1 MSIERKYFH
10 INEGMARAAKNANS
24 FSDYAEGSATAE
36 YRAYVDRVYDVV
48 DKIAE
53 EKPNL
58 LERAT
63 GKAERYS
70 RKLAEYYNDYY
81 RNEASCPSV
90 LISGGS
96 NFPVRK
102 KEKQN
107 SRRDTL
113 HKEWQYLEGYA
124 QKITHLLTMEQP
136 ILSSDENAIE
146 LLEEKLENLTDM
158 QERMKAAN
166 KAIGLKDTE
175 KGNEQLRSMGYSD
188 EQIKEL
194 REPDF
199 CGRVG
204 YPDYALT
211 NNNANIK
218 RVKGRLESLKK
229 EKSRETS
236 ENEVADLP
244 GVTIKENVEEMR
256 LQLFFEG
263 KPEPEVR
270 DILKRQAFKWSPR
283 NGCWQ
288 RQLTNNARWA
298 AKQAIEQIKR
308 LQGGQE
314 NE

>member
-1 MSIERKYFH
+1 MIERKYFH

-24 FSDYAEGSATAE
+24 FSDYVEGSATAE
-36 YRAYVDRVYDVV
+36 YKSCVDRVYDVV
-48 DKIAE
+48 DRIAE

-81 RNEASCPSV
+81 RNEASCPSI
-90 LISGGS
+90 LISGGG
-96 NFPVRK
+96 NFPTRK

-146 LLEEKLENLTDM
+146 LLEEKLKDITEM
-158 QERMKAAN
+158 QERMKAVNAYYRKE
-166 KAIGLKDTE
+166 KALEGCEELTDDMRREIE
-175 KGNEQLRSMGYSD
+175 GNWTRGWY
-188 EQIKEL
+188 
-194 REPDF
+194 
-199 CGRVG
+199 VG
-204 YPDYALT
+204 IPFPPYALS

-218 RVKGRLESLKK
+218 RVKGRLENLKK
-229 EKSRETS
+229 EKSRETT

-244 GVTIKENVEEMR
+244 GITIKENVEEMR

-298 AKQAIEQIKR
+298 VKQAIEEIKR
-308 LQGGQE
+308 LQE
-314 NE
+314 DIHE

>member
-1 MSIERKYFH
+1 MSIERKYYP
-10 INEGMARAAKNANS
+10 INENTARTAKNINS
-24 FSDYAEGSATAE
+24 FSEYVEGSATAE
-36 YRAYVDRVYDVV
+36 YKAYVDRVYDVV

-53 EKPNL
+53 EKPHL

-102 KEKQN
+102 KNKQN

-113 HKEWQYLEGYA
+113 HKTWQYLEDYA

-136 ILSSDENAIE
+136 ILSNDENAIE
-146 LLEEKLENLTDM
+146 LLEEKVKDLTEM
-158 QERMKAAN
+158 QERMKAVNAYYR
-166 KAIGLKDTE
+166 KE
-175 KGNEQLRSMGYSD
+175 KTLDGCE
-188 EQIKEL
+188 EL
-194 REPDF
+194 TDDMRREIEADWAR
-199 CGRVG
+199 GWYVG
-204 YPDYALT
+204 TPFPAYALS
-211 NNNANIK
+211 NNNAKIK
-218 RVKGRLESLKK
+218 QTKDRLERLKK
-229 EKSRETS
+229 EKSKETTES
-236 ENEVADLP
+236 EVADLP
-244 GVTIKENVEEMR
+244 GVTLKENVEEMR

-298 AKQAIEQIKR
+298 AKQAIEEIKK
-308 LQGGQE
+308 LQEG
-314 NE
+314 

>member
-1 MSIERKYFH
+1 MSIERKYYP
-10 INEGMARAAKNANS
+10 INENTARTAKNINS
-24 FSDYAEGSATAE
+24 FSEYVEGSATAE
-36 YRAYVDRVYDVV
+36 YKSYVDRVYDVV

-53 EKPNL
+53 EKPHL

-102 KEKQN
+102 KNKQN

-113 HKEWQYLEGYA
+113 HKTWQYLEDYA

-136 ILSSDENAIE
+136 ILSNDENAIE
-146 LLEEKLENLTDM
+146 LLEEKLKDLTET
-158 QERMKAAN
+158 QERMKAVNAYYR
-166 KAIGLKDTE
+166 KE
-175 KGNEQLRSMGYSD
+175 KTLDGCE
-188 EQIKEL
+188 EL
-194 REPDF
+194 TDDMRREIEADWAR
-199 CGRVG
+199 GWYVG
-204 YPDYALT
+204 TPFPAYALS
-211 NNNANIK
+211 NNNAKIK
-218 RVKGRLESLKK
+218 QTKDRLERLKK
-229 EKSRETS
+229 EKSKETT

-244 GVTIKENVEEMR
+244 GVTLKENIEEMR

-288 RQLTNNARWA
+288 RQLTNNARLA
-298 AKQAIEQIKR
+298 AKQAIEEIKK
-308 LQGGQE
+308 LQEG
-314 NE
+314 

>member
-1 MSIERKYFH
+1 MSIERKYYP
-10 INEGMARAAKNANS
+10 INENTARTAKNINS
-24 FSDYAEGSATAE
+24 FSEYVEGSATAE
-36 YRAYVDRVYDVV
+36 YKAYVDRVYDVV

-53 EKPNL
+53 EKPHL

-81 RNEASCPSV
+81 RNEASCPSI

-102 KEKQN
+102 KNKQN

-113 HKEWQYLEGYA
+113 HKTWQYLEDYA

-146 LLEEKLENLTDM
+146 LLEEKVKDLTEM
-158 QERMKAAN
+158 QERMKAVNAYYR
-166 KAIGLKDTE
+166 KE
-175 KGNEQLRSMGYSD
+175 KTLDGCE
-188 EQIKEL
+188 EL
-194 REPDF
+194 TDDMRREIEADWAR
-199 CGRVG
+199 GWYVG
-204 YPDYALT
+204 TPFPAYALS

-218 RVKGRLESLKK
+218 RTKDRLERLKK
-229 EKSRETS
+229 EKSKETT

-244 GVTIKENVEEMR
+244 GVTLKENIEEMR

-288 RQLTNNARWA
+288 RQLTNNARLA
-298 AKQAIEQIKR
+298 AKQAIEEIKK
-308 LQGGQE
+308 LQEG
-314 NE
+314 

>member
-1 MSIERKYFH
+1 MRYYSTQRPVMPGSYPNRDGVEKIHNFDTKTFCEEIGREAWGY
-10 INEGMARAAKNANS
+10 I
-24 FSDYAEGSATAE
+24 DY
-36 YRAYVDRVYDVV
+36 
-48 DKIAE
+48 
-53 EKPNL
+53 
-58 LERAT
+58 
-63 GKAERYS
+63 
-70 RKLAEYYNDYY
+70 
-81 RNEASCPSV
+81 
-90 LISGGS
+90 
-96 NFPVRK
+96 
-102 KEKQN
+102 
-107 SRRDTL
+107 
-113 HKEWQYLEGYA
+113 
-124 QKITHLLTMEQP
+124 
-136 ILSSDENAIE
+136 
-146 LLEEKLENLTDM
+146 
-158 QERMKAAN
+158 
-166 KAIGLKDTE
+166 
-175 KGNEQLRSMGYSD
+175 
-188 EQIKEL
+188 

-218 RVKGRLESLKK
+218 RTKSRLESLKK

-298 AKQAIEQIKR
+298 VKQAIEEIKR
-308 LQGGQE
+308 LQE
-314 NE
+314 DSHE

>member
-24 FSDYAEGSATAE
+24 FSDYTEGSATAE

-48 DKIAE
+48 DRIAE

-81 RNEASCPSV
+81 RNEASCPSI

-96 NFPVRK
+96 NFPTRK

-113 HKEWQYLEGYA
+113 HKEWQYLEGYS

-166 KAIGLKDTE
+166 KAIRLKDME

-188 EQIKEL
+188 EEIKEL
-194 REPDF
+194 RTPDF
-199 CGRVG
+199 CGRLG

-229 EKSRETS
+229 EKSRETT

-270 DILKRQAFKWSPR
+270 DILKRQTFKWSPR

-288 RQLTNNARWA
+288 RQLTNNARLA
-298 AKQAIEQIKR
+298 VKRAIEEIKR
-308 LQGGQE
+308 LQE
-314 NE
+314 DIHE

>member
-1 MSIERKYFH
+1 MIERKYFP
-10 INEGMARAAKNANS
+10 INESTARTAKTVNS
-24 FSDYAEGSATAE
+24 FSEYVPGSATEE
-36 YRAYVDRVYDVV
+36 YRHYVDRVYDVV
-48 DKIAE
+48 DRIAE
-53 EKPNL
+53 EKPHL

-81 RNEASCPSV
+81 RNEASCPSI

-113 HKEWQYLEGYA
+113 RRTWEYLDGYA

-136 ILSSDENAIE
+136 ILSNDENAVE
-146 LLEEKLENLTDM
+146 LLEEKLESLTDA
-158 QERMKAAN
+158 QERMKAVNAYYR
-166 KAIGLKDTE
+166 KHKTLDGCPELTDDMRREI
-175 KGNEQLRSMGYSD
+175 EQSWGRGWYVGIPFPPYS
-188 EQIKEL
+188 
-194 REPDF
+194 
-199 CGRVG
+199 
-204 YPDYALT
+204 LT

-218 RVKGRLESLKK
+218 RVKDRLEGLKK

-236 ENEVADLP
+236 ESEVSDLP

-256 LQLFFEG
+256 IQLFFEG
-263 KPEPEVR
+263 KPEAEVR

-298 AKQAIEQIKR
+298 VKQAIEQIRK

-314 NE
+314 NG

>member
-1 MSIERKYFH
+1 MIERKYFP
-10 INEGMARAAKNANS
+10 INENTARTAKNINS
-24 FSDYAEGSATAE
+24 FSDYVSGSATAE
-36 YRAYVDRVYDVV
+36 YKAYVDRVYNVV
-48 DKIAE
+48 DRIAE
-53 EKPNL
+53 EKPHL
-58 LERAT
+58 LERAVD
-63 GKAERYS
+63 KAECYS
-70 RKLAEYYNDYY
+70 RKLAEYYNNYY
-81 RNEASCPSV
+81 RNEASCPSI

-96 NFPVRK
+96 NFPVKK

-107 SRRDTL
+107 SRRETL
-113 HKEWQYLEGYA
+113 HGTWQYLEEYA
-124 QKITHLLTMEQP
+124 RKITHLLTMEQP

-158 QERMKAAN
+158 QERMKTAN
-166 KAIGLKDTE
+166 KAIRLKDTE
-175 KGNEQLRSMGYSD
+175 KGNERLRSMGYSD
-188 EQIKEL
+188 EEIKKL

-229 EKSRETS
+229 EKSQKTS
-236 ENEVADLP
+236 ENEVADLS
-244 GVTIKENVEEMR
+244 GVTVKENVEEMR

-263 KPEPEVR
+263 KPEPEIR

-283 NGCWQ
+283 NSCWQ

-298 AKQAIEQIKR
+298 AKQAIEQIKKLR
-308 LQGGQE
+308 E
-314 NE
+314 EVE

>member
-1 MSIERKYFH
+1 MIERKYFH

-24 FSDYAEGSATAE
+24 FSDYVEGSATAE
-36 YRAYVDRVYDVV
+36 YKSYVDRVYDVV
-48 DKIAE
+48 DRIAE

-70 RKLAEYYNDYY
+70 RKLAEYYNNYY
-81 RNEASCPSV
+81 RN
-90 LISGGS
+90 
-96 NFPVRK
+96 
-102 KEKQN
+102 
-107 SRRDTL
+107 
-113 HKEWQYLEGYA
+113 
-124 QKITHLLTMEQP
+124 
-136 ILSSDENAIE
+136 
-146 LLEEKLENLTDM
+146 
-158 QERMKAAN
+158 
-166 KAIGLKDTE
+166 KAIRLKDTE

-218 RVKGRLESLKK
+218 RTKSRLESLKK

-298 AKQAIEQIKR
+298 VKQAIEEIKR
-308 LQGGQE
+308 LQE
-314 NE
+314 DSHE

>member
-107 SRRDTL
+107 QANDANMR
-113 HKEWQYLEGYA
+113 EWQEIQG
-124 QKITHLLTMEQP
+124 
-136 ILSSDENAIE
+136 ILSRIRGVGTVNGAAPIYVVDGVI
-146 LLEEKLENLTDM
+146 TDDITFLSPNDIAST
-158 QERMKAAN
+158 E
-166 KAIGLKDTE
+166 ILKDASATAIYGSRGANGVIIVTT
-175 KGNEQLRSMGYSD
+175 KT
-188 EQIKEL
+188 
-194 REPDF
+194 
-199 CGRVG
+199 GRTNQKASITLDAYVG
-204 YPDYALT
+204 
-211 NNNANIK
+211 
-218 RVKGRLESLKK
+218 V
-229 EKSRETS
+229 
-236 ENEVADLP
+236 
-244 GVTIKENVEEMR
+244 
-256 LQLFFEG
+256 Q
-263 KPEPEVR
+263 
-270 DILKRQAFKWSPR
+270 
-283 NGCWQ
+283 Q
-288 RQLTNNARWA
+288 RWKNST
-298 AKQAIEQIKR
+298 
-308 LQGGQE
+308 
-314 NE
+314 

>member
-1 MSIERKYFH
+1 M
-10 INEGMARAAKNANS
+10 
-24 FSDYAEGSATAE
+24 
-36 YRAYVDRVYDVV
+36 V
-48 DKIAE
+48 DKIAA

-81 RNEASCPSV
+81 RNEASCPSI

-96 NFPVRK
+96 NFPTRK

-146 LLEEKLENLTDM
+146 LLEEKLESLTDM

-166 KAIGLKDTE
+166 KAIRLKDTE
-175 KGNEQLRSMGYSD
+175 KGDEQLRDMGYSD
-188 EQIKEL
+188 EEIKKL

-218 RVKGRLESLKK
+218 RVKGRLENLKK

-244 GVTIKENVEEMR
+244 GLTVKENVEEMR

-298 AKQAIEQIKR
+298 AKQAIEEIKK

-314 NE
+314 NG

>member
-166 KAIGLKDTE
+166 KAIRLKDTE

-229 EKSRETS
+229 EKTSKSAGSLFSICSTRSSRK
-236 ENEVADLP
+236 L
-244 GVTIKENVEEMR
+244 G
-256 LQLFFEG
+256 
-263 KPEPEVR
+263 
-270 DILKRQAFKWSPR
+270 
-283 NGCWQ
+283 
-288 RQLTNNARWA
+288 
-298 AKQAIEQIKR
+298 
-308 LQGGQE
+308 
-314 NE
+314 